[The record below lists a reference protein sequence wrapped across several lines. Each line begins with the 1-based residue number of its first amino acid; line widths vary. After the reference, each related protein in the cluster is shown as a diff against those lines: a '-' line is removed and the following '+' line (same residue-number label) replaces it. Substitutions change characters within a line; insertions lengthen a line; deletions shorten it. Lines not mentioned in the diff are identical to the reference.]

1 MKFRSTVLASS
12 LAVAALAFAMQ
23 ASAACTY
30 PKSPDKIPD
39 GSKATKEE
47 MIAGMKTMRA
57 YNDLIKQY
65 TDCLKT
71 EHDQQVTKIDPSLA
85 TTIQTQFTA
94 LDTLVDKYRTTTNAS
109 GYVLYT
115 ALTAADKKL
124 LSAAVKAVQEP
135 LSQVS
140 AKVAS
145 A

>member
-65 TDCLKT
+65 TDCLKS
-71 EHDQQVTKIDPSLA
+71 ERDAAVAKIDTGPA
-85 TTIQTQFTA
+85 GDDAAQKKKQDQKDD
-94 LDTLVDKYRTTTNAS
+94 LDRQVQQKNDAAVDE
-109 GYVLYT
+109 
-115 ALTAADKKL
+115 ALTVTGRFNEQ
-124 LSAAVKAVQEP
+124 VKAFNAAHK
-135 LSQVS
+135 S
-140 AKVAS
+140 
-145 A
+145 